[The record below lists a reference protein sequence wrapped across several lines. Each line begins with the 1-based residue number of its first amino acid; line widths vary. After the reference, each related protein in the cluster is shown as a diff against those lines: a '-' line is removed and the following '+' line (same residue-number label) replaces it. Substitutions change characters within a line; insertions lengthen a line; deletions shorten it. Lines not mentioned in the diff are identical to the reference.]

1 MIYANTMGS
10 FAPTSV
16 LDEDDADDV
25 CAKTYNKTLEGRD
38 AWGEAVVVEVEWR
51 PLRLEPGGRSQVN
64 GVEVVYT
71 EDEPPVVL
79 RSTGYGNLELA
90 YRPYSIPQGASYA
103 GEVDNKEGSEL
114 GPGKYRVLSEA
125 NLAC

>member
-1 MIYANTMGS
+1 MIYANSMGS
-10 FAPTSV
+10 FAPKSV

-25 CAKTYNKTLEGRD
+25 CAKTYTKTLEGRD

-51 PLRLEPGGRSQVN
+51 PLRLKPDGWSQFN

-90 YRPYSIPQGASYA
+90 YRPYSIPLGAGYA
-103 GEVDNKEGSEL
+103 NEVYDNEDAEL
-114 GPGKYRVLSEA
+114 GPGEYRVLSEA